1 MSKLVR
7 SEIGSNSYLVT
18 AVKDYINDA
27 FNLSHEVNNFIQ
39 GSKKQNGENGM
50 ILDGEIWN
58 NIRDRFSQCLTANN
72 NRRVCSA
79 NLTNAIEEA
88 NNDLKSYVAE
98 APIPEDPDTSKIEFY
113 KQLADLHYQSYV
125 WYSTHQVII
134 GAWDDE
140 KGNTHYVYGYDEAK
154 KQFHYERYTLYKSQ
168 VEWLEKLVPTDNSV
182 TVKVYSVDLTGMT
195 VEAF

>member
-7 SEIGSNSYLVT
+7 SEIGSNSDLVT
-18 AVKDYINDA
+18 AVKDDINDA

-79 NLTNAIEEA
+79 KLTNAIEEA

-98 APIPEDPDTSKIEFY
+98 PPIHEDPDTDKIANY
-113 KQLADLHYQSYV
+113 KRLSNIHWNYYLYFK
-125 WYSTHQVII
+125 THKTKYI
-134 GAWDDE
+134 GNDKD
-140 KGNTHYVYGYDEAK
+140 GNPQYDYDQDAIEENFRKYYVYRLQY
-154 KQFHYERYTLYKSQ
+154 L
-168 VEWLEKLVPTDNSV
+168 WLEKLVPTDNSV
-182 TVKVYSVDLTGMT
+182 TVKVYSVDLTGMK